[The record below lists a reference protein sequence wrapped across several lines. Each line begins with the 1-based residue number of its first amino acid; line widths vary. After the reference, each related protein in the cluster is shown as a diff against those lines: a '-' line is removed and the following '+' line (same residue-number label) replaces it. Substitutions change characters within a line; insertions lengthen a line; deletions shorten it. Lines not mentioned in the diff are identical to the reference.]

1 MLIFYSNLQ
10 CKIARAPEDVKFIGP
25 LRLWVV
31 EEKISK
37 VYKIKFIVIRVKMQP
52 ITEKFCFRT
61 VTLKELYDTI
71 DYLYSIKIPGPG
83 IFNAWAIKAAKFA
96 IET

>member
-1 MLIFYSNLQ
+1 M
-10 CKIARAPEDVKFIGP
+10 
-25 LRLWVV
+25 V

-96 IET
+96 IETYLQFVFKLCISWKYFPRKSETCFH